1 MPVSVIA
8 RARAQVRVS
17 REGVL
22 SVHGTMARVSAP
34 PGVSAVPPVVDAHGA
49 FLSMFRSF
57 SRGGISPWMALPE
70 RKGNGVGGRLRMG
83 VFLGAVHGAVFS
95 APPGRR
101 ALHAERFT

>member
-8 RARAQVRVS
+8 RARVQVRVS

-49 FLSMFRSF
+49 SRDVRSF

>member
-1 MPVSVIA
+1 MF
-8 RARAQVRVS
+8 
-17 REGVL
+17 
-22 SVHGTMARVSAP
+22 MARWRASPRRRACP
-34 PGVSAVPPVVDAHGA
+34 RFPRWWTHGA
-49 FLSMFRSF
+49 SRDVRSF